1 MGAPSSYATYS
12 PGLLLESI
20 SPRKPKQTR
29 QVVRAQEKRQKKS
42 PKQHNRRKISP
53 RKKLLNKHAKK
64 K

>member
-20 SPRKPKQTR
+20 SPTKPIQTR
-29 QVVRAQEKRQKKS
+29 QVVRAQEKRKKKS
-42 PKQHNRRKISP
+42 PKRVRGKISS
-53 RKKLLNKHAKK
+53 RKKLLNKHVKK